1 MRSQAEAHYY
11 PEQTAKRQVVEVQA
25 TPAGLEFRDESGIA
39 RRWAYDEIRFPGA
52 IGARDP
58 LRFEHDPPP
67 GETLVVRDPRFL
79 DAVYALAPQT
89 RGRFVRITAPKNRWV
104 GAIAVIA
111 IAAAILVVYLAYRAL
126 PILAERA
133 VAFIPMSWE
142 QRLGE
147 MAVEQIAPPGNVCAD
162 STLAA
167 ELDAILHRLLSAEDP
182 PLDVRLRVV
191 RADHVNAFAFPG
203 GQVVVFTGLL
213 NATETPEQFAGVLA
227 HELQHV
233 RHRHGTKALLRQLSA
248 SALLSLIAGDS
259 GALSSVLRTAGELGG
274 LAYGRDDE
282 HEADRDGARMLIAA
296 GVDPRG
302 MIEFFETLEE
312 LEGEGVALTFLSTH
326 PATGDRVR
334 ALEQAIADASGS
346 AAAGAA
352 PARAY
357 APIATSVSWSELGKR
372 CANP

>member
-1 MRSQAEAHYY
+1 
-11 PEQTAKRQVVEVQA
+11 
-25 TPAGLEFRDESGIA
+25 
-39 RRWAYDEIRFPGA
+39 
-52 IGARDP
+52 
-58 LRFEHDPPP
+58 
-67 GETLVVRDPRFL
+67 
-79 DAVYALAPQT
+79 VYELAPQT
-89 RGRFVRITAPKNRWV
+89 RGRFVRIAAPKNRWV
-104 GAIAVIA
+104 GAIAVLAI
-111 IAAAILVVYLAYRAL
+111 IAAVLVVYLAYRAL
-126 PILAERA
+126 PTLAERA

-167 ELDAILHRLLSAEDP
+167 ELDAILHRLLSAAEDP

-213 NATETPEQFAGVLA
+213 NAAETPEQFAGVLA

-233 RHRHGTKALLRQLSA
+233 RHRHGTTALLRQLSA

-296 GVDPRG
+296 GIDPRG
-302 MIEFFETLEE
+302 MIEFFETLEK

-334 ALEQAIADASGS
+334 ALEQAIADASES
-346 AAAGAA
+346 AVAGAA
-352 PARAY
+352 PGRGY
-357 APIATSVSWSELGKR
+357 APIATSVSWAELGKR